1 MLTEYL
7 RAALRLAEYERTEEG
22 RWFGQIPGFE
32 GLWADGATVESCREA
47 LQSALEDWVV
57 FGLVNG
63 FAVPPID
70 GIDLTSAR
78 VA

>member
-7 RAALRLAEYERTEEG
+7 RAALRRAEYEKLEEG
-22 RWFGQIPGFE
+22 GWFGRIPE
-32 GLWADGATVESCREA
+32 LDGLWADGESVEACRER

-63 FAVPPID
+63 FPVPPID
-70 GIDLTSAR
+70 GIDLSSAK

>member
-7 RAALRLAEYERTEEG
+7 RAALRLAEYEKTEDG
-22 RWFGQIPGFE
+22 GWFGRIPGFE

-63 FAVPPID
+63 FAVPPIE

>member
-1 MLTEYL
+1 VLTEYL
-7 RAALRLAEYERTEEG
+7 RAAMRRAEYESTEDG
-22 RWFGQIPGFE
+22 VWFGRIPGLE
-32 GLWADGATVESCREA
+32 GLWAEGPTVEACREA

-63 FAVPPID
+63 YAVPPLD
-70 GIDLTSAR
+70 GIDLTSAK

>member
-7 RAALRLAEYERTEEG
+7 RAALRRAEYETTEEG
-22 RWFGQIPGFE
+22 RWFGRIPGLD
-32 GLWADGATVESCREA
+32 GLWAEGPTVEVCREQ
-47 LQSALEDWVV
+47 LQSALEDWMV

-63 FAVPPID
+63 YPVPSLD
-70 GIDLTSAR
+70 GIDLTSSK

>member
-7 RAALRLAEYERTEEG
+7 RAALRRAEYEKTEDG
-22 RWFGQIPGFE
+22 GWFGRVPGLD
-32 GLWADGATVESCREA
+32 GLWAEGATVEACREQ

-63 FAVPPID
+63 FPVPPID
-70 GIDLTSAR
+70 GIDLTSAK